1 MAVKLFAAID
11 VGSFELEMGIYQISP
26 KDGIKEID
34 RVRHMIPLGKDT
46 FNEGKIGYDLAQEM
60 CRVLADF
67 AKIMAGYQV
76 DGYKAYATSAM
87 REAQNN
93 QIILDQIKVQT
104 GLDVRIISN
113 SEQRLLSYK
122 AIAAREAE
130 FNKMIEKGTAI
141 VDVGFGSMQ
150 LSLFDKA
157 ALISTHNLSL
167 GALRMREMIAG
178 IQAADEDRIRLMEE
192 IVDNELF
199 TFRKLY
205 LKDREIKN
213 IIGAGEGLLY
223 LARKT
228 GEQARNYINAE
239 EMMILYNKLAKM
251 NLSQMQETFGV
262 NAEYATLLMP
272 IGMIYKRVMELTG
285 AELFWIPS
293 IRMGDG
299 MAAEYADEKKII
311 KSQHDFSS
319 DIITAARNMAKRYKC
334 HMSHIQ
340 SVEKYA
346 LEIFDAMKKMH
357 GLGKRERLLLQIA
370 ANLHSCG
377 KFVSMRDTSECA
389 YNIIMS
395 TEIIGLS
402 HEERKVIANTVR
414 FNQQPFSYEAVRENM
429 ILVAKLVAILRLANS
444 MDRSHRQKLAE
455 CKVTVKDGELVVGT
469 GYEGDITLERLA
481 FEHKIEFFEEIYGI
495 RPVLKQKRR
504 V

>member
-1 MAVKLFAAID
+1 
-11 VGSFELEMGIYQISP
+11 
-26 KDGIKEID
+26 
-34 RVRHMIPLGKDT
+34 
-46 FNEGKIGYDLAQEM
+46 
-60 CRVLADF
+60 
-67 AKIMAGYQV
+67 
-76 DGYKAYATSAM
+76 
-87 REAQNN
+87 
-93 QIILDQIKVQT
+93 
-104 GLDVRIISN
+104 
-113 SEQRLLSYK
+113 
-122 AIAAREAE
+122 
-130 FNKMIEKGTAI
+130 
-141 VDVGFGSMQ
+141 MQ

-346 LEIFDAMKKMH
+346 LEIFDAMKKIH